1 VPRVIALGRLSI
13 FGHAAT
19 RLHDDVLAVAAAL
32 PVKGG
37 KLAAFGEEED
47 RAAIARLEELF
58 ASSPTLAKVPVKVQE
73 TLCAQAAQH
82 FTELWPHV
90 EQEADAQAHDV
101 ESKLRRRGKNE
112 ADALSKIIRDQ
123 IRLADRT
130 LEKQLAFDFT
140 EAEREQREQR
150 DRDRKY
156 IAARSEALVVEAV
169 EEPKA
174 IIASYEV
181 LRRRVEPI
189 GLVYLWPTT
198 R

>member
-1 VPRVIALGRLSI
+1 MPRPAYTTTCSPWPRRCRRKG
-13 FGHAAT
+13 AASF
-19 RLHDDVLAVAAAL
+19 
-32 PVKGG
+32 P
-37 KLAAFGEEED
+37 FGEDKD

-58 ASSPTLAKVPVKVQE
+58 AGSPTLAKVPAKVQQM
-73 TLCAQAAQH
+73 LCSQASQH
-82 FTELWPHV
+82 FLELWPQV
-90 EQEADAQAHDV
+90 EQEGDAQAHDA
-101 ESKLRRRGKNE
+101 ESKLRRRGKLE

-123 IRLADRT
+123 MRLAERT
-130 LEKQLAFDFT
+130 LDQQLAFEFT

-150 DRDRKY
+150 ERDRKH
-156 IAARSEALVVEAV
+156 IATRREALAVEAV

-174 IIASYEV
+174 ILASYEV